1 MLSKLFEK
9 KNSLEELTL
18 KKIKNTIDDQLKIN
32 YMILSKRS
40 LLISNKTFVTIYS
53 RFILDNI
60 LVDKNNLKIQN
71 PLNGGKNSWN
81 IFLQEIINKIDAWDT
96 DFIFDAKISEFILKK
111 FLRIRN
117 IENDFEVSWNIIT
130 QNDTFTDML
139 KYLDEKYSNL
149 EKSEKERIKTSLTT
163 FNNLHNFKNYTH
175 ILKEWY
181 IILNVGWVN
190 EVYTT
195 KENLRLSTIKDFSYY
210 IEDKQKYS
218 INILWDDF
226 FAYKKNEIEEYNSN
240 KVYGLSEVRNPFLMT
255 YLANNMTNY
264 DFGDLN
270 ITYFYADPLNP
281 HKINA
286 SVRHKWKYKILNYR
300 NIKDFDLN
308 VLDSDIITLGWK
320 LSGVVTVT
328 NLKVGRFSYRVLIIR
343 KNWIYFLNIRKTE
356 WVPYTVRELEQKSQ
370 ANIKSFIID
379 ESNEELRV
387 KLHVDYP
394 LKHFDIDF
402 PLWYSDEDSD
412 SFFSKLASS
421 SKGTFWING
430 KTNSWKSTSLKN
442 LIKRYYDY
450 SKETLHTNKNI
461 LMIENPIE
469 WYDYYLKQIEVDD
482 EDIDDYKAIIMWI
495 KRADLDM
502 CVFWELRTYDV
513 FGIFNEVSNSLPV
526 FSTFHVGTA
535 ESFLSI
541 LKYYSDKA
549 WLNYLDVFWN
559 VNASIIQIPLETE
572 SAAPELRNYY
582 SLEEKN
588 DLLEMIYTRF
598 RINTENIEWKQQEF
612 KSLITDIINT
622 MFEKNIFPIKSYTTG
637 KYRLNYEILTW
648 DMLGLFLDDEQTNV
662 AKIYDYLGYTNNIL
676 YKTFVEFIDGKMIF
690 DIVKIDEYSHDVK
703 MKTLTQI
710 QKYLE
715 LK

>member
-690 DIVKIDEYSHDVK
+690 DNVKIDEYSHDVK

>member
-356 WVPYTVRELEQKSQ
+356 WVPYNVRELEQKSQ

-379 ESNEELRV
+379 DSNEELKV

-598 RINTENIEWKQQEF
+598 RINAENIEWKQQEF

-690 DIVKIDEYSHDVK
+690 DNVKIDEYSHDVK
-703 MKTLTQI
+703 IKTLTQI